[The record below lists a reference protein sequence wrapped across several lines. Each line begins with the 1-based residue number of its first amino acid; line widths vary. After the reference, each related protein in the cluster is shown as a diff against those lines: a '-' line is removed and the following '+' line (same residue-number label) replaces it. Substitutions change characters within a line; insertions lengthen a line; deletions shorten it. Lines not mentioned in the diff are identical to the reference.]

1 MTPEETAADIAVMK
15 EKVERLEVTLE
26 EIRDGIAGL
35 AESKEA
41 ITTIAKA
48 WESASMV
55 LVFVKSLSKL
65 VLAVSIIWGAW
76 KFGLNGGE
84 VTK

>member
-1 MTPEETAADIAVMK
+1 MPPEQQAADIAVLK
-15 EKVERLEVTLE
+15 EKIERMEGAFE
-26 EIRDGIAGL
+26 EIRDSLKGL

-41 ITTIAKA
+41 ITEIAKA
-48 WESASMV
+48 WESASLV

-76 KFGLNGGE
+76 KFGFTGKGDA
-84 VTK
+84 

>member
-1 MTPEETAADIAVMK
+1 MPPEQQAADIAVLK

-41 ITTIAKA
+41 ITEIAKA
-48 WESASMV
+48 WESASLV

-76 KFGLNGGE
+76 KFGFTGKAE
-84 VTK
+84 S

>member
-1 MTPEETAADIAVMK
+1 MTHEQQAADIAVLK
-15 EKVERLEVTLE
+15 EKIERMECAFE
-26 EIRDGIAGL
+26 EIRDSLKGL

-41 ITTIAKA
+41 ITEIAKA
-48 WESASMV
+48 WESASLV

-76 KFGLNGGE
+76 KFGFTGKGE
-84 VTK
+84 A

>member
-1 MTPEETAADIAVMK
+1 MTHEQQAADIAVLK
-15 EKVERLEVTLE
+15 EKIERMERAFE
-26 EIRDGIAGL
+26 EIRDSLKGL

-41 ITTIAKA
+41 ITEIAKA
-48 WESASMV
+48 WESASLV

-76 KFGLNGGE
+76 KFGFTGKGAE
-84 VTK
+84 

>member
-1 MTPEETAADIAVMK
+1 MPPEQQAADIAVLK
-15 EKVERLEVTLE
+15 EKIERMEGAFE
-26 EIRDGIAGL
+26 EIRDSLKGL

-41 ITTIAKA
+41 ITEIAKA
-48 WESASMV
+48 WESASLV

-76 KFGLNGGE
+76 KFGFTGKGE
-84 VTK
+84 A

>member
-1 MTPEETAADIAVMK
+1 MTPEQTSADIAVLK

-26 EIRDGIAGL
+26 RISAGIEGL
-35 AESKEA
+35 ASSKDAIEEIAEA
-41 ITTIAKA
+41 WK
-48 WESASMV
+48 SASMV

-76 KFGLNGGE
+76 KFGFTGKGE
-84 VTK
+84 A

>member
-1 MTPEETAADIAVMK
+1 MPPEQTAADIAVLK
-15 EKVERLEVTLE
+15 EKIERMEGAFE
-26 EIRDGIAGL
+26 EIRDSLKGL

-41 ITTIAKA
+41 ITEIAKA

-76 KFGLNGGE
+76 KFGFTGKGE
-84 VTK
+84 A

>member
-1 MTPEETAADIAVMK
+1 MPPEQQAADIAVLK
-15 EKVERLEVTLE
+15 EKIERMEGAFE
-26 EIRDGIAGL
+26 EIRDSLKGL

-41 ITTIAKA
+41 ITEIAKA
-48 WESASMV
+48 WESASLV

-76 KFGLNGGE
+76 KFGFTGKGAE
-84 VTK
+84 